1 MEKAPETD
9 GRRRIIAEAAVWLL
23 FCAGAVC
30 VAVLGLLSV
39 GRLRSPVEIGRSYP
53 ALVVA
58 QAFFLF
64 LVWPIF
70 RGAGEPEGEPPGRS
84 VLGLL
89 ARLVGLLVLAAPI
102 AVVAMRTADV
112 TAGQVLWSQAFVF
125 LLGVVAGAGCRL
137 PGAKLWYYPA
147 ALFLAGIAPFLAYL
161 LREEGD
167 LSMRWAGLISPI
179 WAAGSVA
186 AGGEVLWRMVVFGGL
201 AAAAVLV
208 WLWRLRRTAG
218 PDHA

>member
-1 MEKAPETD
+1 MEKAPEVS
-9 GRRRIIAEAAVWLL
+9 GRRRVIAEAAVWLL
-23 FCAGAVC
+23 CCAGAVC

-39 GRLRSPVEIGRSYP
+39 GRLRSPVEIGRSFP

-64 LVWPIF
+64 LIWPIF
-70 RGAGEPEGEPPGRS
+70 WGAAEPEGDSPVRAAI
-84 VLGLL
+84 GLL

-102 AVVAMRTADV
+102 VVVAMRTADV

-125 LLGVVAGAGCRL
+125 LLGVTAGAGCRL

-147 ALFLAGIAPFLAYL
+147 ALFLAGIVPFLAYL

-167 LSMRWAGLISPI
+167 LSMRWAGLISPV

-186 AGGEVLWRMVVFGGL
+186 AGGEVLWRMAVFGGL
-201 AAAAVLV
+201 AAVAVLL
-208 WLWRLRRTAG
+208 WLWHLSRAAG